1 MERPIDTNALYRNL
15 YAMELSQVK
24 LRAHFVEKMRQTEH
38 GVAWI
43 YTDREEMLAL
53 GDDTCSI
60 SRGMVSTMND
70 LAGISIWVNFTESD
84 TGVLC
89 ELRSDRFNINPVAVK
104 YGGGGHKKASGATL
118 RDHAQAM
125 EMLRDL
131 DTMAEDN
138 A

>member
-1 MERPIDTNALYRNL
+1 MQALNAD
-15 YAMELSQVK
+15 M
-24 LRAHFVEKMRQTEH
+24 F
-38 GVAWI
+38 
-43 YTDREEMLAL
+43 
-53 GDDTCSI
+53 SI

-70 LAGISIWVNFTESD
+70 LTGISIWGNFTESD
-84 TGVLC
+84 TSVLS

-118 RDHAQAM
+118 RDRAQAM

>member
-1 MERPIDTNALYRNL
+1 MQALNAD
-15 YAMELSQVK
+15 M
-24 LRAHFVEKMRQTEH
+24 F
-38 GVAWI
+38 
-43 YTDREEMLAL
+43 
-53 GDDTCSI
+53 SI

-70 LAGISIWVNFTESD
+70 LTGISIWVNFTESD
-84 TGVLC
+84 TSVLS

-118 RDHAQAM
+118 RDRAQAM